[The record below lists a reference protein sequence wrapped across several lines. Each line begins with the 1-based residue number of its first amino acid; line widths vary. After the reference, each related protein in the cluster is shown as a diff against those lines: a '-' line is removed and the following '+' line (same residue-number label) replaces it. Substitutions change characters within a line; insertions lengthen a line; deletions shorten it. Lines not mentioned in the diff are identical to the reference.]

1 MTALIWEQYRME
13 SLSSIPKSQ
22 LPSINPEIN
31 QGKSKNKSA
40 KSKNLEQDAKALS
53 SGYHTELSSNP
64 DTEFGYRAHVSAGGN
79 APNASTEQ
87 QKSSLASSYTVNAAN
102 RLIPADQRSE
112 ICVSPSWETDKARRE
127 RKKELKRLEK
137 EKRELEKSLKLEAKR
152 NEDSKKPARRLTKK
166 QPLKPPSRASSIKSG
181 SLKRSSTAPSLLG
194 FRYTSRDGSKASS
207 INEPGSSHSTPEAAV
222 TIEDNDGD
230 GLELAMPR
238 ITGLWPQ
245 RFGVRI
251 TQDFANDKDPVD
263 DLESSPSI
271 PASPLNIPERHLHAS
286 KKNADLRGA
295 AKSYQQSDEAS
306 SQYSYV
312 TSTKSAQSQEID
324 RRLSLNSTTG
334 KKLQRKSARIDHELP
349 AHSLRRRT
357 NKVPLPEANAT
368 KKGDKRSPPTISS
381 SRFPAVSESPSPPPL
396 EVRQPDEDVPPSANN
411 NTQSDG
417 KATGQDAEEGMKS
430 TYKGEKFP
438 VILEDPAP
446 SPSQLRI
453 GGPGDIK
460 GKYRKR
466 RQSWSEIFSSSE
478 HLSVAS
484 LRRLGQKSEPGQKKT
499 DRDTAKQPL
508 LSEPG
513 EHTNGTH
520 NQDQVKVDP
529 SVKSNGRI
537 DTQDTSVTSDNG
549 RARSKTTTELVQP
562 TSITDSPYMER
573 ASTAPSPHNRPNPM
587 QLPPKYHNRDVPFR
601 SSPLA
606 APPLNTQEDD
616 ETVGA
621 DTVSSKKTRTPSV
634 MSSTIPASQE
644 SSHPVDTATSKNEK
658 SSFSLMRLL
667 RYGSKRANKHAM
679 VERAAKPNLEP
690 IDPEKLMSPV
700 IISALPYVDK
710 KEEKDEPVTT
720 GSKQEVPKPSPT
732 SDSNEKTP
740 ASPEAN
746 STGDGFEIPPK
757 SPKRNSGVYST
768 YLPRPNSASAA
779 EILSA
784 ADGRDTTGSKK
795 QRSISVDIPQEQVS
809 RETSGEKRRPS
820 TSPQDS
826 SQPKSSRTPP
836 SISPS
841 FPPKPVQTTGSTSSA
856 LVTKDATKKST
867 NAADSLSLWTVD
879 RNQSPSQVLPAN
891 IADPRP
897 LSSSRQSISAIASG
911 RAQRPMRR
919 GTPVAKMFVIC
930 CQCRYWH
937 DMPSDVYA
945 KLAFPNG
952 QPPGMWPETSPPENH
967 SQLAL
972 VNDEATY
979 DNGQQP
985 QTGASGALVLH
996 GAAGE
1001 VGRPATSN
1009 GLDSGKSAWNSR
1021 PSSSSSSSSSNFT
1034 VTCCWCAHRMVRTCC
1049 AGWTT
1054 VVYLHERHH

>member
-1 MTALIWEQYRME
+1 MAALIWEQYRME

-22 LPSINPEIN
+22 LPSVDPEIN

-40 KSKNLEQDAKALS
+40 KSKNLDQDAKELS
-53 SGYHTELSSNP
+53 SVWHTELSGNP
-64 DTEFGYRAHVSAGGN
+64 DTEFGYRAHVSAREDVSN
-79 APNASTEQ
+79 TSTEK
-87 QKSSLASSYTVNAAN
+87 QKGSLASSYTVNAAN
-102 RLIPADQRSE
+102 SLILADQRSE

-152 NEDSKKPARRLTKK
+152 NEDSQKPTRRLTKK

-194 FRYTSRDGSKASS
+194 FRYPSRDGSKASS
-207 INEPGSSHSTPEAAV
+207 INEPGPSHSTPEAAV
-222 TIEDNDGD
+222 PIEDNDGD
-230 GLELAMPR
+230 GLELAMPK
-238 ITGLWPQ
+238 ITGFWPQ

-251 TQDFANDKDPVD
+251 TEDFANDRDPVD
-263 DLESSPSI
+263 DLESSPSV
-271 PASPLNIPERHLHAS
+271 PASPLDFPERHLHAS

-312 TSTKSAQSQEID
+312 TSTKSTKSQETD
-324 RRLSLNSTTG
+324 RRLSLNSTG
-334 KKLQRKSARIDHELP
+334 RKLQRKSARIDHEP
-349 AHSLRRRT
+349 PSHSLRRRT
-357 NKVPLPEANAT
+357 NKVPLSETNAT
-368 KKGDKRSPPTISS
+368 KKGDKSSPPTISS
-381 SRFPAVSESPSPPPL
+381 SRFPAVPESPSPPPL
-396 EVRQPDEDVPPSANN
+396 QVRHPDENIPPSANN
-411 NTQSDG
+411 NTQIDG
-417 KATGQDAEEGMKS
+417 KATRQNVEENTKS

-446 SPSQLRI
+446 SPSQLRT

-466 RQSWSEIFSSSE
+466 RQSWSEIFGGSE

-529 SVKSNGRI
+529 SVKSNGHI
-537 DTQDTSVTSDNG
+537 DTQDISVTSDNG
-549 RARSKTTTELVQP
+549 RARSQTTTELVQP
-562 TSITDSPYMER
+562 TSIADRPYMER
-573 ASTAPSPHNRPNPM
+573 ASTAPSLQNRSNPM
-587 QLPPKYHNRDVPFR
+587 QLPPRYHNRDVPFR

-606 APPLNTQEDD
+606 APPLNTQEDN
-616 ETVGA
+616 ETIGPG
-621 DTVSSKKTRTPSV
+621 TVSSGKTRTPSV

-644 SSHPVDTATSKNEK
+644 SSHHVDTATSKNEK
-658 SSFSLMRLL
+658 SSFSLTRLL

-679 VERAAKPNLEP
+679 VERTAKPNLEP

-710 KEEKDEPVTT
+710 KEEKEEKDKPVTT
-720 GSKQEVPKPSPT
+720 ESKQEVPKPSPT

-740 ASPEAN
+740 ASSEAN

-757 SPKRNSGVYST
+757 SPKRNSGVYSA
-768 YLPRPNSASAA
+768 YPSAT
-779 EILSA
+779 EILST
-784 ADGRDTTGSKK
+784 ADGGDTTGSKK
-795 QRSISVDIPQEQVS
+795 KRSISVDLPQAQPY
-809 RETSGEKRRPS
+809 RETSVEKRRPS
-820 TSPQDS
+820 TSPKDS
-826 SQPKSSRTPP
+826 SQPKSPRTTP
-836 SISPS
+836 STSPS
-841 FPPKPVQTTGSTSSA
+841 PPKPVQTSGSASSA
-856 LVTKDATKKST
+856 LVNKEATKKST
-867 NAADSLSLWTVD
+867 NATDSLSLWTVE
-879 RNQSPSQVLPAN
+879 RNQSPSQGLPAL
-891 IADPRP
+891 ISDPRP
-897 LSSSRQSISAIASG
+897 PSSSRQNVSAIGSG

-967 SQLAL
+967 SQLPL
-972 VNDEATY
+972 VNDEAVN
-979 DNGQQP
+979 DDGQQ
-985 QTGASGALVLH
+985 QQAGASGALVLR
-996 GAAGE
+996 GAVGE
-1001 VGRPATSN
+1001 TGRPATSN
-1009 GLDSGKSAWNSR
+1009 GLDNGNGKSAWNSR

-1034 VTCCWCAHRMVRTCC
+1034 VTCCWCSHRMVRTCC